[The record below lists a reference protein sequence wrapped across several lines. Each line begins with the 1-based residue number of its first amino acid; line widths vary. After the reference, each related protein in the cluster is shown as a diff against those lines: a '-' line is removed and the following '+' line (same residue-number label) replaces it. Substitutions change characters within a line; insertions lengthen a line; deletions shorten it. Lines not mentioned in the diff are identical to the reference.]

1 MSAAYSIIRNAH
13 SKGFKFLG
21 AGCYSAVFQSKDPNI
36 VIKVGA
42 DIFDP
47 YLYYVREITSKENKH
62 FPKVKKLYI
71 DNENSYYIVYLEK
84 LFKMQDTQLPKYQE
98 IYEWAVNE
106 QQKPIWADKNLNEA
120 VDTIINLADY
130 RSYPEIVHAKA
141 WGSVPDDACRLDLH
155 ESNVMCRA
163 DGTFVF
169 ADPLCNYKMYDV
181 PEVEEWLDHELG
193 VSFN

>member
-1 MSAAYSIIRNAH
+1 MSAAYSIIRKAH

-21 AGCYSAVFQSKDPNI
+21 AGCYSAVFQSKDPDT

-71 DNENSYYIVYLEK
+71 DNDNGYYIVYLEK
-84 LFKMQDTQLPKYQE
+84 LFEMQEEHLVRYQE

-106 QQKPIWADKNLNEA
+106 EAKPSWADATLDVA
-120 VDTIINLADY
+120 VNTIVDLADY
-130 RSYPEIVHAKA
+130 RSYPEIVQAKTF
-141 WGSVPDDACRLDLH
+141 GNVSYDACRLDLH
-155 ESNVMCRA
+155 ESNVMCRE

-169 ADPLCNYKMYDV
+169 ADPLCNYKMYDI

-193 VSFN
+193 ITFN

>member
-1 MSAAYSIIRNAH
+1 MSAAYSIIRKAH

-21 AGCYSAVFQSKDPNI
+21 AGCYSAVFQSKDPDT
-36 VIKVGA
+36 VIKIGA

-47 YLYYVREITSKENKH
+47 YLYYVREITSKQNKH
-62 FPKVKKLYI
+62 FPKVKKLYV
-71 DNENSYYIVYLEK
+71 DNEHGYYIVYLEK
-84 LFKMQDTQLPKYQE
+84 LFEMQNEHLSKYQE
-98 IYEWAVNE
+98 IYDWAVKE
-106 QQKPIWADKNLNEA
+106 DPKPSWADESLNEA
-120 VDTIINLADY
+120 VNTIVDLADY

-141 WGSVPDDACRLDLH
+141 WGDITYDACRLDLH

-193 VSFN
+193 IAFT

>member
-1 MSAAYSIIRNAH
+1 MSAAYSIIRKAH

-21 AGCYSAVFQSKDPNI
+21 AGCYSAVFQSKDPDT

-62 FPKVKKLYI
+62 FPKVKKLYV
-71 DNENSYYIVYLEK
+71 DNDNGYYIVYLEK
-84 LFKMQDTQLPKYQE
+84 LFEMQEEHLVRYQE
-98 IYEWAVNE
+98 IYDWAVKE
-106 QQKPIWADKNLNEA
+106 QAKPSWADATLDVA
-120 VDTIINLADY
+120 VNTIVDLADY
-130 RSYPEIVHAKA
+130 RSYPEIVQAKTF
-141 WGSVPDDACRLDLH
+141 GDVSYDACRLDLH
-155 ESNVMCRA
+155 ESNVMCRE

-169 ADPLCNYKMYDV
+169 ADPLCNYKMYDI

-193 VSFN
+193 ITFN